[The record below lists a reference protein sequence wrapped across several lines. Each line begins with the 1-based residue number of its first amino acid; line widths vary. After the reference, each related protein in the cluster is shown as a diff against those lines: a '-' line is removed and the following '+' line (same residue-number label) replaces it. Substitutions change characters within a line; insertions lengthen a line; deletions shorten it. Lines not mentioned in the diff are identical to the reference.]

1 MTVIVCQ
8 VAGLASNSKSAVN
21 VICTVM
27 EFVLSILI
35 LQRISPTA
43 MKIKELDLVISITN
57 KAS

>member
-1 MTVIVCQ
+1 